1 MYRYACT
8 GMVDGMCWFFVLKLN
23 RTSLFVVLSI
33 HVYMCRTVIM
43 KGRGGAWGPTS
54 LGNLLNQKKK
64 MTRGNWDVF
73 RKNFILFIYKYI
85 LHFYILDFLRIYRLC
100 FLFWVKKEEKGVT
113 FVSSNRKIKKC
124 KNKSVGK
131 NNDQVTV
138 LKLHW
143 IFSLQ
148 CINVYVCSN
157 LKI

>member
-8 GMVDGMCWFFVLKLN
+8 GMVDGMCWFFMLKLN

-33 HVYMCRTVIM
+33 HIYTCMCRTVIM
-43 KGRGGAWGPTS
+43 KGRGGAWCPTS
-54 LGNLLNQKKK
+54 LGNLLDQKKNE
-64 MTRGNWDVF
+64 TEEL

-85 LHFYILDFLRIYRLC
+85 LDFYILDFLRIYRLC

-113 FVSSNRKIKKC
+113 FVRRNRKIKKC

-143 IFSLQ
+143 ILSLQ